1 MQLNSI
7 IIMDFFAYGGAALGI
22 ILACREYMEA
32 NLDMAGAL
40 SIILLSV
47 EFFLPMRRL
56 GSFFHVAMNGM
67 AASEKIFR
75 FLNESEPERRT
86 LALPDSPGGIRLDE
100 VYYSYT
106 PDREVLHGVSVHIP
120 DGGFAGIVGESGSG
134 KSTVAS
140 LIMGRN
146 TAKKGKVTIAGMDT
160 RMLSEESLL
169 KNITY
174 VGLGSVFF
182 KGTVRDNLLLADPDA
197 TDEKLMRVLGECSIA
212 DFLLTENGL
221 DTFLLENAGNLSGG
235 QKQRLALA
243 RALLHDSP
251 IYIFDEAT
259 SNIDIESE
267 EALLR
272 EIKKLSET
280 KTVIMITHRLE
291 NIREA
296 DMIYCMEGG
305 RVAGQGSHEELI
317 ATCETYKSLW
327 RTQRELEEFGNGG
340 AEDEKTK

>member
-1 MQLNSI
+1 M
-7 IIMDFFAYGGAALGI
+7 
-22 ILACREYMEA
+22 
-32 NLDMAGAL
+32 
-40 SIILLSV
+40 V
-47 EFFLPMRRL
+47 
-56 GSFFHVAMNGM
+56 
-67 AASEKIFR
+67 
-75 FLNESEPERRT
+75 
-86 LALPDSPGGIRLDE
+86 
-100 VYYSYT
+100 
-106 PDREVLHGVSVHIP
+106 
-120 DGGFAGIVGESGSG
+120 
-134 KSTVAS
+134 
-140 LIMGRN
+140 RN
-146 TAKKGKVTIAGMDT
+146 TAKKGKVTIAGMDI

-235 QKQRLALA
+235 QKQRLAFA

-305 RVAGQGSHEELI
+305 RVAGRGSHEELI